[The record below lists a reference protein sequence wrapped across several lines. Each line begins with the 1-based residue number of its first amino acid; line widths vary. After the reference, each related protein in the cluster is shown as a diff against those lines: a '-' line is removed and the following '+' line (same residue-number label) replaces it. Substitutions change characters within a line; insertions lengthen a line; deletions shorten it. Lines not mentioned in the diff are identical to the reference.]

1 MMPLPA
7 FVVNVSNCCC
17 YKSTTLL
24 SFLQL
29 HYGIFH
35 ANLNAS
41 TKLHYISLC
50 RLTAKIPTI
59 TVASKTIYVKRTH
72 QHVSHLLDWIQGEK
86 IFVYVYV
93 FNFCILI

>member
-1 MMPLPA
+1 MMLLPA

-59 TVASKTIYVKRTH
+59 TVASKTIYVKRT
-72 QHVSHLLDWIQGEK
+72 D
-86 IFVYVYV
+86 
-93 FNFCILI
+93 